1 MTSMVSRTCLLIGSL
16 KIPTISKQ
24 TLKCLE
30 KMLKDLDLCHF
41 FSMLLS
47 PQENHLQRLLRQK
60 KESKVSKNNLEKSR
74 KELKS
79 KGGG

>member
-30 KMLKDLDLCHF
+30 KNVKRF
-41 FSMLLS
+41 RSLS
-47 PQENHLQRLLRQK
+47 LFLHAALPSGESFTKTPKTKQN
-60 KESKVSKNNLEKSR
+60 SKVPKNNPEKSR
-74 KELKS
+74 KKLKS
-79 KGGG
+79 